1 MTRAAVRT
9 PPCRHRDC
17 NRTSTAGDTTGAHA
31 VGMGCG
37 GDETGHES
45 TTDDEALPELNPC
58 RQVGWLFHDDG
69 CVAIARQGE
78 GMRPDAVLD

>member
-1 MTRAAVRT
+1 
-9 PPCRHRDC
+9 
-17 NRTSTAGDTTGAHA
+17 
-31 VGMGCG
+31 MGCG